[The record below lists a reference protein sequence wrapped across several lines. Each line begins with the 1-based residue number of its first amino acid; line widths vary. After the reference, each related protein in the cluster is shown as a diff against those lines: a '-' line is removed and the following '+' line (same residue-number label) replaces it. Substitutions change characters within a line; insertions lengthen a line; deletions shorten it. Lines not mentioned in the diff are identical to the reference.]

1 MSQAGRAYG
10 RDNYHLKPFH
20 EKALI
25 ASRNANR
32 ARWIEKVPYDGKY
45 PSRPWY
51 VLWLMYNSTEMF
63 ELPDVWRKYM
73 DTQGWKKI
81 EAIGFGT
88 GAFIAWPTKPTLRV
102 RLEVI

>member
-1 MSQAGRAYG
+1 
-10 RDNYHLKPFH
+10 
-20 EKALI
+20 
-25 ASRNANR
+25 
-32 ARWIEKVPYDGKY
+32 
-45 PSRPWY
+45 
-51 VLWLMYNSTEMF
+51 MYNSTEVF
-63 ELPDVWRKYM
+63 ELADVWRKYM

>member
-1 MSQAGRAYG
+1 
-10 RDNYHLKPFH
+10 
-20 EKALI
+20 
-25 ASRNANR
+25 
-32 ARWIEKVPYDGKY
+32 
-45 PSRPWY
+45 
-51 VLWLMYNSTEMF
+51 MYNSTEMF

-102 RLEVI
+102 RLEVIWFRQGKLTSFTDSVPVGI